1 MKIKISILL
10 LASFVT
16 MASCP
21 QADAPNKKKKQSTF
35 KKLETLQRSFSE
47 DRLGMFICYNIMS
60 YGAKWGEA
68 NYPIDSFNPTNL
80 DCNQWADAAVSAGM
94 TYGLLT
100 VKHHEG
106 FCLWDSKTTEY
117 DVAGTPYKKDIVKQF
132 TEAFREKN
140 LGVGLYYS
148 MWDSTHNVE
157 KGMMNKKSMEF
168 AKQQLTE
175 LLTNYGP
182 IDFLFFDGW
191 YWRMGYR
198 EADYSE
204 IRELIRKLQPNC
216 LVADNNHI
224 QGYYRNDYVM
234 FEGPFG
240 AYPPIDNKM
249 ASEICDKVV
258 DGNGWFWSE
267 ESPTKECIDPQKT
280 ADKIKDLESRYC
292 SFMLAVLP
300 NRDGLLDKNQL
311 SSLEEMGKLWK
322 PDPNR
327 EPLPTQEPR
336 VIYPIQPIS
345 ATASSGNGEL
355 AIDGI
360 MLGVDY
366 TDWVTENKYPQ
377 SIILDLGANYVGLE
391 VLSCVPTH
399 KMKPERSIKEGNVT
413 KYNVYVS
420 GDDQKFKKVA
430 GGSWKAD
437 AKTKTAVFPETDARY
452 IKFEI
457 LEAKGAASILELDV
471 GSFSKPIQKFD
482 KKLDKK

>member
-1 MKIKISILL
+1 MKRKIISLL
-10 LASFVT
+10 LAAFVAV
-16 MASCP
+16 ASSA
-21 QADAPNKKKKQSTF
+21 QTDLLNKKQKPSTF
-35 KKLETLQRSFSE
+35 QKMETLQRSFSE
-47 DRLGMFICYNIMS
+47 ERFGMFICYNIMS

-80 DCNQWADAAVSAGM
+80 DCTQWADAAVSAGM

-117 DVAGTPYKKDIVKQF
+117 DVAGTAYKKDVVKQF
-132 TEAFREKN
+132 TEAFREKD

-148 MWDSTHNVE
+148 MYDSTHDVDT
-157 KGMMNKKSMEF
+157 GMMNKKTMEF

-240 AYPPIDNKM
+240 AYPPEDNTM
-249 ASEICDKVV
+249 ASEICDRVV

-267 ESPTKECIDPQKT
+267 ESPKRACIDPQKT
-280 ADKIKDLESRYC
+280 ADKIIDLESRYC

-300 NRDGLLDKNQL
+300 NRDGLIDENQLTCLDKI
-311 SSLEEMGKLWK
+311 GKLWK
-322 PDPNR
+322 PDTTR
-327 EPLPTQEPR
+327 APLPAQEPR
-336 VIYPIQPIS
+336 VIYPIQPIT
-345 ATASSGNGEL
+345 ATATSGNGEL
-355 AIDGI
+355 AIDGF

-366 TDWVTENKYPQ
+366 TDWVTENQYPQ
-377 SIILDLGANYVGLE
+377 SIILDLGTNYSGLE

-413 KYNVYVS
+413 KYKVYVS
-420 GDDQKFKKVA
+420 GDNQSFKKVA
-430 GGSWKAD
+430 GGLWKAD
-437 AKTKTAVFPETDARY
+437 AKTKTAVFPATVARY

-457 LEAKGAASILELDV
+457 MEAKGAASIVELDV
-471 GSFSKPIQKFD
+471 GSFSKPLQPIDD
-482 KKLDKK
+482 K